1 MDHSSNNADT
11 IFALKPVLS
20 TPKTVERNSQSCT
33 LSPIVHTSPAT
44 EGSFMLCKT
53 PIRSKRS
60 QLVTRALSREGLRVE
75 SSEERQLT
83 SLPLKPH
90 EFLSAKPSLLTE
102 PRSES
107 SLHQDSFKPFLSTEG
122 RLIRKL
128 KLRDRNSIQSNI
140 TQDEESA
147 SIQPLVDIPFS
158 QFGKTL
164 PRKTPSPVP
173 RHPSIS
179 ASRTAPSPVPRNV
192 PSPVPHNVPSP
203 FPRKTPSPASRQ
215 STSPVPHQATPTSCQ
230 TSSPKTYRTIVTPAS
245 PSRIEFHQNI
255 ENFFFELSSAIK
267 DKKSIDE
274 KFLIRLP
281 DITEKF
287 IELKNRSEALPDE
300 LIEQMEQTLRGL
312 VQILGTQDK
321 LVTKE
326 FTSNLQALIKML
338 NAKSSEELQSAFQFC
353 NLEKKLIACEE
364 QMKNTIASVACRGL
378 VELKKLAYPAA
389 DIQLLSLAIL
399 TLFSEVDCNI
409 DVNVSC
415 KVLSS
420 RAWECMTNYLN
431 KPGEVMQ
438 TLRKY
443 TEFVRE
449 SRISNSVYK
458 KVSDYLNKVTEEGLR
473 LADFSYVTFPLY
485 KYLQL
490 ALNYYDTYSQIKL
503 HLPPCKKK
511 IMKQPVPRCPSAR
524 KVEIAKPEPIKQKP
538 IPKSP
543 SKMRQLSLPSDDK
556 LRSLSTPQQNLK
568 PKPFIPKLNL
578 QKALKNTHVKRL
590 SVYSTQDKSEKPV
603 SSQNSVSE
611 AVEIVSVKNDI
622 KHFMKYKP
630 VRSTILRNNNKKSSL
645 KDTKTIP
652 EAPYSLRHQYSLS
665 LGEDKKSLFTKIEPH
680 PHAISN
686 NESPSGV
693 IKMTENP
700 KEISLSIQIDSKD
713 NMKLSDNTPKFSEG
727 PERFEIIEELS
738 EKLTFREQ
746 TKEYLSI
753 EPQSLLEEEF
763 TLELEIEKPKDS
775 PVLSVANFECMSLP
789 PVFPVI
795 CTQASH
801 DVETKPIEDIHKYE
815 SKLSIS
821 DLFQINS
828 SIDPPCSFDVSS
840 IELDESVRN
849 LIPLVT
855 NIDEFY
861 KDWASRILDTNE
873 SFARGSFR
881 KNKVREILKKR
892 GISHD
897 YSCLNRSFEE
907 SSVGSRRLLSS
918 QKVNQLK
925 QELDPLASFNKI
937 CKIPETE
944 DNIDSKSARRIQQP
958 HELKESLK
966 TPKARAN
973 NISSKPRENI
983 APKRKQDSHSS
994 SEQLSKDS
1002 KSRSLSK
1009 SSIRSRAAPV
1019 LRSRENKER
1028 SFSKTEA
1035 SHLSD
1040 SLKPA
1045 PGLKQED
1052 YDNMMSLA
1060 KLMIM
1065 KERRKLQGLLDK
1077 YQRR

>member
-1 MDHSSNNADT
+1 MDHSSNNTDT

-20 TPKTVERNSQSCT
+20 TPKTVERSAQSCT
-33 LSPIVHTSPAT
+33 LSPNVHTSPAT

-53 PIRSKRS
+53 TIPSKRS

-83 SLPLKPH
+83 SLPSKPYAC
-90 EFLSAKPSLLTE
+90 LSAKPSLLTE

-107 SLHQDSFKPFLSTEG
+107 SLHQDSIKPLLSTEG
-122 RLIRKL
+122 RLIRKF

-140 TQDEESA
+140 TQDEESVTV
-147 SIQPLVDIPFS
+147 QPLVNIPTS
-158 QFGKTL
+158 QLVKTPSPIPRKTPSPAL
-164 PRKTPSPVP
+164 PSSQIQAACNAPSPITCKTPSPVP
-173 RHPSIS
+173 RQGS
-179 ASRTAPSPVPRNV
+179 SPVPQLA
-192 PSPVPHNVPSP
+192 SPGSYQ
-203 FPRKTPSPASRQ
+203 TPSPKA
-215 STSPVPHQATPTSCQ
+215 
-230 TSSPKTYRTIVTPAS
+230 YRAVGNPGS
-245 PSRIEFHQNI
+245 PSLIESQQNI
-255 ENFFFELSSAIK
+255 ETFFNELNSAIK
-267 DKKSIDE
+267 DKKFIDE

-287 IELKNRSEALPDE
+287 IELKTGSEALPSE
-300 LIEQMEQTLRGL
+300 LLEQIEQTLRVL

-326 FTSNLQALIKML
+326 FTSNMQALTRML
-338 NAKSSEELQSAFQFC
+338 NAKSPEELQSAFEFC
-353 NLEKKLIACEE
+353 NLEKKLIDCEE
-364 QMKNTIASVACRGL
+364 QMKSTIASVACRGL
-378 VELKKLAYPAA
+378 VELKKLSYPAS
-389 DIQLLSLAIL
+389 DIQFLSLAIL

-443 TEFVRE
+443 TDFVKE

-458 KVSDYLNKVTEEGLR
+458 KVNDYLNKVTEEGLR

-485 KYLQL
+485 KYIQL
-490 ALNYYDTYSQIKL
+490 ALNYYDTYNQVKL
-503 HLPPCKKK
+503 HLPPSKKK

-524 KVEIAKPEPIKQKP
+524 KVEISKQKP

-543 SKMRQLSLPSDDK
+543 TKMRQLSLPNDDK
-556 LRSLSTPQQNLK
+556 MRSLSTPHQTIK

-578 QKALKNTHVKRL
+578 QKALGSAHVKRL
-590 SVYSTQDKSEKPV
+590 SVFSTQDKSEKPV

-611 AVEIVSVKNDI
+611 AVEIVSVKNDM
-622 KHFMKYKP
+622 KNFMKYKP
-630 VRSTILRNNNKKSSL
+630 VRSTIVRNNSKKHSV

-680 PHAISN
+680 PEAVSN
-686 NESPSGV
+686 QEPSADI
-693 IKMTENP
+693 IKLTENP
-700 KEISLSIQIDSKD
+700 KEISLQIHIDSKD
-713 NMKLSDNTPKFSEG
+713 NVKFSDSTPKFSEG

-746 TKEYLSI
+746 TKEYISI
-753 EPQSLLEEEF
+753 EPQSLLDVKSSPSNTQLEEF
-763 TLELEIEKPKDS
+763 TLELESEKPKDT

-801 DVETKPIEDIHKYE
+801 HVETKPVEDIHKYE
-815 SKLSIS
+815 SKLSVS

-828 SIDPPCSFDVSS
+828 SLEPPCSFDVSS
-840 IELDESVRN
+840 IELDESIRN

-892 GISHD
+892 GISQD
-897 YSCLNRSFEE
+897 YSGVNRSFDE
-907 SSVGSRRLLSS
+907 SSVESRRLLNT
-918 QKVNQLK
+918 QKVQLK
-925 QELDPLASFNKI
+925 LATEPDPLASFNKI
-937 CKIPETE
+937 CKIPESE
-944 DNIDSKSARRIQQP
+944 DKIDSKAGRYIQKAQ
-958 HELKESLK
+958 EVKESFK
-966 TPKARAN
+966 SPKARGKM
-973 NISSKPRENI
+973 ISSKPRENI
-983 APKRKQDSHSS
+983 APKRKLEPHSS
-994 SEQLSKDS
+994 WDQVSRDS

-1009 SSIRSRAAPV
+1009 SSIRSRAPV
-1019 LRSRENKER
+1019 LNSRENKDR

-1035 SHLSD
+1035 SQLSD
-1040 SLKPA
+1040 SVKPSA
-1045 PGLKQED
+1045 GLKQEE